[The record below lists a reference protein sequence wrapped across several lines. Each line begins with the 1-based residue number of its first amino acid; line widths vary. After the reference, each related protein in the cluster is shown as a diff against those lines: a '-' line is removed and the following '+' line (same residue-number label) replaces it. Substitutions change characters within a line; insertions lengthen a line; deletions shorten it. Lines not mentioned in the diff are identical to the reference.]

1 MSRFLGSKTSFAPY
15 LTLFQNVGVK
25 CYPLFCVTSPYP
37 FFKDV
42 YTDCPALLTGTHAP
56 AKHWTEFAVFTV
68 RTINP
73 ADIEFLPF
81 KAAQY
86 QLFPGGTN
94 KAVCFLLIFKI
105 FPREFCFVIH
115 TSSCS
120 RSIQTDSHILQG
132 LTYQAGSICAV
143 RTRCFDG

>member
-25 CYPLFCVTSPYP
+25 CCPLFFVTSPYR
-37 FFKDV
+37 FFKDI

-86 QLFPGGTN
+86 QLFPGGTLRRTS
-94 KAVCFLLIFKI
+94 KMLLCGAYPVIGLLSLLLGIFSKKI
-105 FPREFCFVIH
+105 
-115 TSSCS
+115 
-120 RSIQTDSHILQG
+120 
-132 LTYQAGSICAV
+132 
-143 RTRCFDG
+143 RT